1 MNIGESSIRK
11 KTITL
16 VLTALL
22 VVGGIQAFFGL
33 GRLEDPEF
41 TIKDALVVTP
51 YGGATPM
58 EVTEEVTEPLETAI
72 QSLPQLDEVTSLSRA
87 GLSVITVTIKN
98 NYDKSSL
105 PQVWDELRRKVND
118 TAPSLPD
125 GCIPTVVDDFGDV
138 YGILLSVTG
147 DGYSYKDLEDFADFM
162 RKELLLVDNVAKVVI
177 WGVQQQ
183 VVHVEISRA
192 QMARLGIGLDTIYSA
207 LKNQN
212 MVVPAGSVKVGPE
225 YIRIDPT
232 GAYTSVEDIKS
243 LQIHDQTSG
252 NLITL
257 SDIAEVKRGYET
269 PPQSLMRH
277 NGEKAVAIGISIVS
291 GGNVVNLGRA
301 VKAKLDELAPQ
312 IPVGIEMEAV
322 NFQSDDVSAAV
333 NGFVISFIEAIAIV
347 IVVLLIFMGVRSG
360 LLIGAVLTITVLGTF
375 LFMKMYAIDLQRISL
390 GALIIALGMLVDN
403 AIVVTEGMLIRIRA
417 GKDGVQA
424 AKEVVS
430 QNMMPLFGA
439 TVIAVLAFAGIGLS
453 DDSTGEYCGSL
464 FSVMLISLMLSW
476 VIAITVTPLFCHM
489 FFKPGEKQ
497 NVEGEEQDPYRGAL
511 FVAYKTFLKLCI
523 NYRYATVV
531 VMLGLLALSIYGFTL
546 IKGSFFPD
554 STKAQFYIHYW
565 LPEGTDI
572 RKTSEDIEVIEKH
585 LLADERV
592 DFVSTFIGDAAPRYM
607 LTFSP
612 DTSGSKSYGLL
623 IVNMKDFKYIDPY
636 IAETQKY
643 LAANFPNAE
652 PKLKKLQI
660 GPGGESAIEARFLG
674 PDPVVLRDLSRQ
686 AQSILAGHPDSVSV
700 RDDWR
705 QRAKVIRP
713 QLAHDRAMQAG
724 VTRPVLNEALAT
736 NFTGVKVGLYREG
749 DKMLPIISRMPER
762 ERVDVSNIR
771 DVQIWSPTTRKV
783 IPVSQVLEGFD
794 TVWEDPVVRR
804 QNRKLCVT
812 ASCDPQ
818 FGVLASEIFEVIRPQ
833 VEAIKLPP
841 GYEMEWGGEYED
853 STDAQAGIKASMMGT
868 VVLMVVIVIM
878 LFNNLRQP
886 LIIWLTVPLA
896 VIGVSCALL
905 LTGLPFGF
913 MALLGFLSLSGMLI
927 KNSIV
932 LLDQINLDLAE
943 GKEPMTAVLD
953 ASVSRMRPV
962 CMAAITTVLGM
973 IPLIPDV
980 FFVGMAVTIMGG
992 LSFATVLT
1000 LIVVPVLYTIF
1011 YKVK

>member
-22 VVGGIQAFFGL
+22 VVGGILAFFDL

-41 TIKDALVVTP
+41 TIKDALVITSYP
-51 YGGATPM
+51 GATPR
-58 EVTEEVTEPLETAI
+58 EVTEEVTDPLETAI
-72 QSLPQLDEVTSLSRA
+72 QSMPQLDEVKSLSRA
-87 GLSVITVTIKN
+87 GMSVITVSIKS

-118 TAPSLPD
+118 TRPLLPSD
-125 GCIPTVVDDFGDV
+125 TVPTVVDDFGDV

-147 DGYSYKDLEDFADFM
+147 DGYSYRDLEDFADFM
-162 RKELLLVDNVAKVVI
+162 RKELLLVDNVAKVVV

-183 VVHVEISRA
+183 VVYVEISRA
-192 QMARLGIGLDTIYSA
+192 RIAQLGIGLDTIYNA
-207 LKNQN
+207 LRNQN

-232 GAYTSVEDIKS
+232 GTFTSVEDIKS
-243 LQIHDQTSG
+243 LQIHDPVSNT
-252 NLITL
+252 LITL
-257 SDIAEVKRGYET
+257 SDIAEVKRGFES
-269 PPQSLMRH
+269 PPQKLMRH
-277 NGEKAVAIGISIVS
+277 NGKNAVAIGVSIVS
-291 GGNVVNLGRA
+291 GGNVVDLGDA
-301 VKAKLDELAPQ
+301 VAARLKELEPR
-312 IPVGIEMEAV
+312 IPVGIDLQVV
-322 NFQSDDVSAAV
+322 NYQSADVSEAI

-347 IVVLLIFMGVRSG
+347 IVVLLIFMGLRSG

-403 AIVVTEGMLIRIRA
+403 AIVVTEGMLVRIQA
-417 GKDGVQA
+417 GKDSIRSA
-424 AKEVVS
+424 REVVS
-430 QNMMPLFGA
+430 QNMMPLLGA

-489 FFKPGEKQ
+489 FFKPGARS
-497 NVEGEEQDPYRGAL
+497 EGQAEEDPYRGAL
-511 FVAYKTFLKLCI
+511 FTAYKTFLTLCI
-523 NYRYATVV
+523 RHRVATVV
-531 VMLGLLALSIYGFTL
+531 IMVALLGLSIYGFTN

-554 STKAQFYIHYW
+554 STKSQFYIHYW

-572 RKTSEDIEVIEKH
+572 RTTSRDITAIEKH
-585 LLADERV
+585 LLTDERV
-592 DFVSTFIGDAAPRYM
+592 DFVSTFIGEAAPRYM
-607 LTFSP
+607 LTFDP
-612 DTSGSKSYGLL
+612 DTSGSKAYGLL
-623 IVNMKDFKYIDPY
+623 IVNMKDFEYIDPY
-636 IAETQKY
+636 MAETRMY
-643 LAANFPNAE
+643 LAETFPDAE
-652 PKLKKLQI
+652 PKLKKLKI
-660 GPGGESAIEARFLG
+660 GPGGASAIEVRFLG
-674 PDPVVLRDLSRQ
+674 SDPAVLRDLSRQ
-686 AQSILAGHPDSVSV
+686 ARTIFEGHPDSVAV

-705 QRAKVIRP
+705 QRAKVVRP
-713 QLAHDRAMQAG
+713 QLAHDRAMKAG

-736 NFTGVKVGLYREG
+736 NFTGVNVGLYREG
-749 DKMLPIISRMPER
+749 DKMLPIISRMPKEDR
-762 ERVDVSNIR
+762 MDVSSIR
-771 DVQIWSPTTRKV
+771 DVQIWSPTSRKV
-783 IPVSQVLEGFD
+783 LPASQVLEGFT
-794 TVWEDPVVRR
+794 TVWEDPVIRR
-804 QNRKLCVT
+804 QNRKLTIT
-812 ASCDPQ
+812 ASCDTR
-818 FGVLASEIFEVIRPQ
+818 FGVLPSEVFERIRPQ
-833 VEAIKLPP
+833 VEAISLPP

-853 STDAQAGIKASMMGT
+853 SNEAQAGIRMSMLGAM
-868 VVLMVVIVIM
+868 VIMVVIVIM

-913 MALLGFLSLSGMLI
+913 MALLGFLSLMGMLI

-932 LLDQINLDLAE
+932 LLDQINLDLEA
-943 GKEPMTAVLD
+943 GKEPMNAVLD

-962 CMAAITTVLGM
+962 CMAAVTTVLGM

-992 LSFATVLT
+992 LSFATILT

>member
-1 MNIGESSIRK
+1 MNIGELSIRK

-16 VLTALL
+16 VLTVLL
-22 VVGGIQAFFGL
+22 VAGGIQAFFGL

-51 YGGATPM
+51 YAGATPM
-58 EVTEEVTEPLETAI
+58 EVTEEVTDPLETAI
-72 QSLPQLDEVTSLSRA
+72 QSLPQLDEVKSLSRA
-87 GLSVITVTIKN
+87 GMSVITVTIKN

-118 TAPSLPD
+118 TKPALPD
-125 GCIPTVVDDFGDV
+125 GCVPTVVDDFGDV

-147 DGYSYKDLEDFADFM
+147 DGYSYKDLEDFCDFM
-162 RKELLLVDNVAKVVI
+162 RKELLLVDNVAKVVV

-183 VVHVEISRA
+183 VVYVEISRA
-192 QMARLGIGLDTIYSA
+192 KMAQLGIGLDTIYAA
-207 LKNQN
+207 LRSQN

-225 YIRIDPT
+225 YVRIDPT
-232 GAYTSVEDIKS
+232 GAYTSVDDIRA
-243 LQIHDQTSG
+243 LQIHDPVSG

-257 SDIAEVKRGYET
+257 SDIAEVKRGYQT
-269 PPQSLMRH
+269 PPEKLMRH
-277 NGEKAVAIGISIVS
+277 NGKTALGIGVSIVS
-291 GGNVVNLGRA
+291 GGNVVDLGRA
-301 VKAKLDELAPQ
+301 VKSKLAELESRM
-312 IPVGIEMEAV
+312 PVGIEMEAV
-322 NFQSDDVSAAV
+322 NFQSDDVSVAID
-333 NGFVISFIEAIAIV
+333 GFVISFIEAIAIV
-347 IVVLLIFMGVRSG
+347 IVVLLIFMGMRSG
-360 LLIGAVLTITVLGTF
+360 LLIGAVLAITVLGTF

-403 AIVVTEGMLIRIRA
+403 AIVVTEGMLVRINA
-417 GKDGVQA
+417 GKDGVQSA
-424 AKEVVS
+424 REVVS
-430 QNMMPLFGA
+430 QNMLPLLGA

-453 DDSTGEYCGSL
+453 DDATGEYCGSL

-489 FFKPGEKQ
+489 FFKPGEK
-497 NVEGEEQDPYRGAL
+497 NAGGEEERDPYRGTL
-511 FVAYKTFLKLCI
+511 FVAYRTFLKLCI
-523 NYRYATVV
+523 DHRWATVAAMV
-531 VMLGLLALSIYGFTL
+531 GLLALSIYGFSL

-554 STKAQFYIHYW
+554 STKPQFYIHYW
-565 LPEGTDI
+565 LPEGADI
-572 RKTSEDIEVIEKH
+572 RKTSEDIGVIEGH

-592 DFVSTFIGDAAPRYM
+592 DFVSTFIGEAAPRYM
-607 LTFSP
+607 LTFAP
-612 DTSGSKSYGLL
+612 DTSGSKAYGLL
-623 IVNMKDFKYIDPY
+623 IVNMKDFKFIDPY
-636 IAETQKY
+636 IAEIQKY
-643 LAANFPNAE
+643 LTENFPDAE

-660 GPGGESAIEARFLG
+660 GPGSESAIEVRFLG
-674 PDPVVLRDLSRQ
+674 PDPEILRDLALR
-686 AQSILAGHPDSVSV
+686 ARTIMENHPATVSA
-700 RDDWR
+700 RDNWR

-713 QLAHDRAMQAG
+713 LLAHDRAMQAG

-736 NFTGVKVGLYREG
+736 NFTGVNVGLYREG
-749 DKMLPIISRMPER
+749 DKMLPIISRMPEKDR
-762 ERVDVSNIR
+762 MDVYSIR
-771 DVQIWSPTTRKV
+771 DVQVWSPTTRKV
-783 IPVSQVLEGFD
+783 IPVSQVLAGFD
-794 TVWEDPVVRR
+794 TVWEDPVMRR
-804 QNRKLCVT
+804 QNRKLCIT

-818 FGVLASEIFEVIRPQ
+818 FGTLASEVLADIMP
-833 VEAIKLPP
+833 AINAIELPS
-841 GYEMEWGGEYED
+841 GYEMEWGGEYEE
-853 STDAQAGIKASMMGT
+853 SSDAQAGIRSSMMGT
-868 VVLMVVIVIM
+868 VVLMIVIVIM

-896 VIGVSCALL
+896 VIGVSCSLL

-913 MALLGFLSLSGMLI
+913 MALLGFLSLTGMLI

-932 LLDQINLDLAE
+932 LLDQINLDLEE

-1000 LIVVPVLYTIF
+1000 LVVVPVLYTIF